1 MYNPRKNILHLHST
15 HILGPFTPTMSLLFL
30 QESWAISGIS
40 VFLSLYRCW
49 NRGSEKPRGFSKTSS
64 TVIEW
69 TQLLLLGRKSR
80 SFSWCLCRKP
90 AQWGLCYRPC
100 TGLDRSLGWELS
112 SKLDSSIYSL
122 CYLGQV
128 TWHVKASICF
138 CFSIYKRGMI
148 ALDYSESIKVS
159 TQGTDLGKRR
169 WRVALKGQM
178 KDNLQKD
185 CVTGESWWLY
195 RTTCLTQAITSSQ

>member
-1 MYNPRKNILHLHST
+1 
-15 HILGPFTPTMSLLFL
+15 MSLLFL
-30 QESWAISGIS
+30 QESWAITRIS
-40 VFLSLYRCW
+40 IFLSVYRCW

-69 TQLLLLGRKSR
+69 TQLLLLGWESR

-100 TGLDRSLGWELS
+100 TGLGRSLGWELS

-122 CYLGQV
+122 CCLGQV
-128 TWHVKASICF
+128 TWHVKAQF
-138 CFSIYKRGMI
+138 VFSIYKRGMI
-148 ALDYSESIKVS
+148 ALDYSESIKAS
-159 TQGTDLGKRR
+159 TQGIDQGKGRQ
-169 WRVALKGQM
+169 RVALKGQT

-185 CVTGESWWLY
+185 YVTGESWWLY
-195 RTTCLTQAITSSQ
+195 ETTLLTQVITSSQ